1 MSNKFYWE
9 PEHLN
14 IKKVIGIMV
23 IFISI
28 IILTIFS
35 IKKAHTKSENN
46 TKTEL
51 PNITQSTVYYSDDKS
66 INIELLNSYKLKKY
80 QSDYLLELR
89 SHDDLNIFIEKNP
102 AIENKNLAD
111 LIEKEK
117 NNYIS
122 SFENTSNISESKTIT
137 INEKPV
143 YTYSFHYFDKKLNT
157 TFYLQVMWMQVKNDY
172 YTFNVEF
179 PLDKLSFFTN
189 VSSSILYS
197 FSVNN

>member
-1 MSNKFYWE
+1 MSKKFYWE

-14 IKKVIGIMV
+14 MKKVIGIII
-23 IFISI
+23 IFII
-28 IILTIFS
+28 IILAIFG
-35 IKKAHTKSENN
+35 IKITHTKSENSE
-46 TKTEL
+46 KKEL
-51 PNITQSTVYYSDDKS
+51 PNISKSTIYYSDDNS

-117 NNYIS
+117 INYLS
-122 SFENTSNISESKTIT
+122 NFENISNISEIKNIT
-137 INEKPV
+137 INEKQV
-143 YTYSFHYFDKKLNT
+143 YTYSFHYVDPKLNT
-157 TFYLQVMWMQVKNDY
+157 TFYLHVMWMQVGNDY